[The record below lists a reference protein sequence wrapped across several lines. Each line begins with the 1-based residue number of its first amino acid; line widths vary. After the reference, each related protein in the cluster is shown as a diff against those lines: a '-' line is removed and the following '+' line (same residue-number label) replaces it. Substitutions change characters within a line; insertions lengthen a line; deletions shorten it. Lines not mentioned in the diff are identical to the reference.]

1 MAGGVG
7 EADRLNFVSVRVA
20 ECYLKAESLATF
32 DSTNLAHPQIAKIK
46 KVYAETK
53 TGAKTGAKYRAET
66 SRVLECDFD
75 LPPGSIAIYCSH
87 IRPKIA
93 EVTIAIDDDVMKFNE
108 YEARP
113 GSHNRLS
120 GGHLQAQIERFE
132 RLWRIYFFIDAE
144 VKKALPK
151 EKLLLLQQTVEQVV
165 LAEADEQS
173 KLIQRV
179 KEKAM
184 HYVHQEKERRNNGI
198 EFVDELVTAARGDP
212 ESALQQYPNGAPS
225 IRRFIRQ
232 R

>member
-32 DSTNLAHPQIAKIK
+32 DSTNLAHPQIAMQRPKPEQK
-46 KVYAETK
+46 QVPSTALK
-53 TGAKTGAKYRAET
+53 
-66 SRVLECDFD
+66 RVAFSNAIFD

-184 HYVHQEKERRNNGI
+184 HYVHQEKERGNNEI
-198 EFVDELVTAARGDP
+198 EF
-212 ESALQQYPNGAPS
+212 
-225 IRRFIRQ
+225 RR
-232 R
+232 